1 MINSK
6 VQIGLIAG
14 VLIALGI
21 GLTLYKAISLDLP
34 LVPDQYRE
42 VWTIESKT
50 SFTPTR
56 TGNSS
61 QTATPVNVEL
71 RLPSAQAGW
80 VILEEHFAS
89 SGFGFS
95 IVEQGDANVARWTR
109 QSLDRPTTLYYK
121 MQIYRASDNL
131 ALPGLPVSVAQKPL
145 LEPDQQAAMDRLLD
159 RLQQQSSDIES
170 FVQLLLQG
178 ISA

>member
-14 VLIALGI
+14 VLIALGL

-34 LVPDQYRE
+34 LVPDQYRD

-56 TGNSS
+56 VGSGS
-61 QTATPVNVEL
+61 QAVNVEL
-71 RLPSAQAGW
+71 SLPSAQAGW

-95 IVEQGDANVARWTR
+95 IIEQDAGNLARWTR
-109 QSLDRPTTLYYK
+109 QKLDRPTTLYYK
-121 MQIYRASDNL
+121 MQVYRASENREL
-131 ALPGLPVSVAQKPL
+131 PALSLPEVIIGL
-145 LEPDQQAAMDRLLD
+145 
-159 RLQQQSSDIES
+159 
-170 FVQLLLQG
+170 
-178 ISA
+178 